1 MYPKYLEVTR
11 PLLTTAQ
18 RLLTSSYVIT
28 VCVKKTK
35 VLKSLT
41 RSILLWNWIDHI
53 PSFNVLGKIVFGIGS
68 CWKNVSR
75 WICRL
80 QWNECIHWNCSLAN
94 ISTYVSVASTIP
106 LISPGNHKRTR
117 AIRTTFVKVL
127 ELPTADRLL
136 RNSITVTI
144 LQIFCHLTKNTIDE
158 SESGSFFASRL
169 LTFIAFWALSN
180 ALLSSLW
187 LVILFLPPRMTI
199 WAMVILALM
208 AKTSGISTT
217 RVRHCCPWT
226 WER

>member
-1 MYPKYLEVTR
+1 MLS
-11 PLLTTAQ
+11 AQ
-18 RLLTSSYVIT
+18 RILTSSYVIT
-28 VCVKKTK
+28 VCKKI
-35 VLKSLT
+35 LKSLT
-41 RSILLWNWIDHI
+41 RSILLWNWPHTKFHCPRYDVEEMY
-53 PSFNVLGKIVFGIGS
+53 PDEYVDY
-68 CWKNVSR
+68 
-75 WICRL
+75 
-80 QWNECIHWNCSLAN
+80 NECIHWNCSLAN

-187 LVILFLPPRMTI
+187 LVIVFLPPRMTI
-199 WAMVILALM
+199 
-208 AKTSGISTT
+208 
-217 RVRHCCPWT
+217 
-226 WER
+226 